1 MTKVSLFRRVL
12 NWFTASKG
20 LSAKDRAALI
30 EHRDVWLGKQSRV
43 VANAGRN
50 YSF

>member
-1 MTKVSLFRRVL
+1 MITTSLFRRIL
-12 NWFTASKG
+12 NWFKASNN

-30 EHRDVWLGKQSRV
+30 EHRDIWLGKQSII
-43 VANAGRN
+43 VANAGRH